1 MAEVESLADTAST
14 TPGATWECFR
24 EDDEIETKLALEAFL
39 PVSEVQV
46 SDSIDELLDQG
57 DHLLQEFRGG
67 NAALLERICT
77 TESLRTL
84 VVHATQPQRQ
94 LESGEPLS
102 LDRLRRRSHT
112 AAELLALCGPG
123 SAQDDHW
130 KLRVLQL
137 FWEDATLLDLLWG
150 FLLDLP
156 VDSSTSSWNVLA
168 GYFCGVV
175 LALFHHLPGQVI
187 GYLRTR
193 GDAVFANFMLF
204 LGTRCIAELFVALL
218 LTESEEGML
227 FPLEGLMIRLVEQ
240 FQGARPDG
248 DDADENLA
256 LVIKTLVSQACHGL
270 RFGAAILEQISSA
283 NVVATLLDKVVDLGS
298 PAAASV
304 LSLSIS
310 RLFCLSPNP
319 LLPMRGP
326 NLMRPLEEETHQE
339 IAEAERLGIAD
350 VSRALVQAIC
360 KELPRYCDALLGTG
374 HVPTEGLQLP
384 GSLPTERSQL
394 QEVTKILLEAK
405 GGELSQDAWQRFH
418 ALGDPEVEEVLHR
431 DDGEH
436 QASLRS
442 ELLAKLRRA
451 RAKLDEERL
460 RNKMP
465 QPRQVPFSGA
475 LAVEATL
482 ALVELA
488 RVQDSDVLQVFLE
501 QELLKRCVVHLFVR
515 PWGAVMLN
523 TVGALCLEL
532 IRSPQSS
539 SVKALC
545 LFLEDGAVM
554 GRVAKALKA
563 VAQETHRD
571 WYAPEL
577 TGLLRK
583 ILGELRDAGS
593 TWSEVQ
599 ERLDS
604 LACWTEVVLPD
615 LEEFAQLE
623 QEPLGGF
630 PKLDTPSFPM
640 VNVDDVEFSPEDLRD
655 LDEDLDTKFLL
666 DLGHGQ
672 LQRQAQVSARK
683 DDAEL
688 AHEKGNGDDPEEEG
702 EAGEWV

>member
-1 MAEVESLADTAST
+1 MSQSVTRGFPAPVVAASNF
-14 TPGATWECFR
+14 CL
-24 EDDEIETKLALEAFL
+24 EIA
-39 PVSEVQV
+39 V
-46 SDSIDELLDQG
+46 
-57 DHLLQEFRGG
+57 
-67 NAALLERICT
+67 
-77 TESLRTL
+77 
-84 VVHATQPQRQ
+84 
-94 LESGEPLS
+94 
-102 LDRLRRRSHT
+102 LRR
-112 AAELLALCGPG
+112 
-123 SAQDDHW
+123 
-130 KLRVLQL
+130 
-137 FWEDATLLDLLWG
+137 
-150 FLLDLP
+150 
-156 VDSSTSSWNVLA
+156 
-168 GYFCGVV
+168 
-175 LALFHHLPGQVI
+175 
-187 GYLRTR
+187 
-193 GDAVFANFMLF
+193 
-204 LGTRCIAELFVALL
+204 
-218 LTESEEGML
+218 
-227 FPLEGLMIRLVEQ
+227 
-240 FQGARPDG
+240 
-248 DDADENLA
+248 
-256 LVIKTLVSQACHGL
+256 
-270 RFGAAILEQISSA
+270 
-283 NVVATLLDKVVDLGS
+283 
-298 PAAASV
+298 
-304 LSLSIS
+304 
-310 RLFCLSPNP
+310 
-319 LLPMRGP
+319 
-326 NLMRPLEEETHQE
+326 
-339 IAEAERLGIAD
+339 
-350 VSRALVQAIC
+350 
-360 KELPRYCDALLGTG
+360 PR
-374 HVPTEGLQLP
+374 
-384 GSLPTERSQL
+384 RSQL
-394 QEVTKILLEAK
+394 QEVTKILLEARKK
-405 GGELSQDAWQRFH
+405 GAGVEDAWQRFH

-431 DDGEH
+431 MGCLDDGEH

-655 LDEDLDTKFLL
+655 LDEDLDTEFLL